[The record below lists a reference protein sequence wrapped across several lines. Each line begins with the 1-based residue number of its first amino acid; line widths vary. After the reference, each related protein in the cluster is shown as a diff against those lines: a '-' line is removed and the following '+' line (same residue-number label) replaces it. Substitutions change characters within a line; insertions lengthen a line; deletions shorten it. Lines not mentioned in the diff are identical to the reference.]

1 MLQMVFDKSS
11 RKVLG
16 LQGFGPMN
24 DSILARINAAAGL
37 IARGALIEDFSTL
50 ELAYAPPFST
60 AVDALNATANAADNI
75 AAGRLRTVS
84 IEDFLDWM
92 EDPPAKPDW
101 AALDIRH
108 PKEAAEFV
116 EKFGPEL
123 WKAIPYVNVRA
134 RYSELPEDKMLI
146 IICDAGTRSS
156 EIQIFLDSVGRR
168 NNLVLGGGFN
178 AIRRIGVDWWP
189 V

>member
-1 MLQMVFDKSS
+1 MT
-11 RKVLG
+11 R
-16 LQGFGPMN
+16 
-24 DSILARINAAAGL
+24 L
-37 IARGALIEDFSTL
+37 IARGALIEDFSNL

-60 AVDALNATANAADNI
+60 AVDALNATANVADNLV
-75 AAGRLRTVS
+75 AGRLRTVS

-92 EDPPAKPDW
+92 KNPEAKPEW

-108 PKEAAEFV
+108 PKEAAGFV
-116 EKFGPEL
+116 KKFGSGL
-123 WKAIPYVNVRA
+123 WKDIPYINVRS
-134 RYSELPEDKMLI
+134 RYKELLDDKTLI

-156 EIQIFLDSVGRR
+156 EIQVFLDSVGRK

-189 V
+189 L